1 MKNIITS
8 DIEKTRIESIDVFR
22 GLTILTM
29 VFVNDV
35 ASVRNIP
42 EWMKHFPSNVD
53 GMTFVD
59 IVFPA
64 FLFIVGMAIPFAFQK
79 RSEKGESTTSVWGHL
94 LFRSVGLIYLG
105 VMMVN
110 VSSINSEA
118 SGISMYLWMLLLYV
132 SIILVWNSYSSVKN
146 KFISTGI
153 RSIGAVVLFVLMI
166 IYRSGDGNGW
176 LQPKW
181 WGILGLIGLAY
192 LTSASAYILLK
203 KNITA
208 MAALLSIFIFIYM
221 AERSGQYL
229 WMSNIGNVLWLGMA
243 VSSHAALTTAG
254 IVLSLI
260 IIKYKDESNT
270 KLFFVMSLFG
280 LFLMVSGY
288 LLRPYY
294 GISKNFATPAW
305 VFYCAGICVTVFIL
319 IYWLIDVKKF
329 KKIFSFIKPAGS
341 NPLLAYMLPSI
352 IYAII
357 GLTNFSIYGT
367 MFGDGWVGIIRSLVF
382 SFFILVLTG
391 LLTKMKIKLHL

>member
-1 MKNIITS
+1 
-8 DIEKTRIESIDVFR
+8 
-22 GLTILTM
+22 M

-35 ASVRNIP
+35 ASVKNIS
-42 EWMKHFPSNVD
+42 EWMKHFPSNID

-79 RSEKGESTTSVWGHL
+79 RAEKGESTVSVLGHL
-94 LFRSVGLIYLG
+94 LFRTAGLIFLG

-110 VSSINSEA
+110 VSSINEEVA
-118 SGISMYLWMLLLYV
+118 GISMYMWMLLLYV
-132 SIILVWNSYSSVKN
+132 SVILVWNSYSDVKN
-146 KFISTGI
+146 KFISFGF
-153 RSIGAVVLFVLMI
+153 RAIGVVGLLYLMI
-166 IYRSGDGNGW
+166 VYRSGDGSQW
-176 LQPKW
+176 LQTKW
-181 WGILGLIGLAY
+181 WGILGLIGWAY
-192 LTSASAYILLK
+192 LSSASAYILLK

-208 MAALLSIFIFIYM
+208 LTALLSIFIFIYM
-221 AERSGQYL
+221 AERSGQYV
-229 WMSNIGNVLWLGMA
+229 WMNYVGNIVWLGMA
-243 VSSHAALTTAG
+243 ISSHAALTTAG
-254 IVLSLI
+254 IILSLI

-280 LFLMVSGY
+280 LFLMMGGY

-294 GISKNFATPAW
+294 GISKNFATPSW
-305 VFYCAGICVTVFIL
+305 VFYCAGICVTVFIFL
-319 IYWLIDVKKF
+319 YWLIDVKKI

-367 MFGDGWVGIIRSLVF
+367 MFGDGWVGIVRSLVF
-382 SFFILVLTG
+382 SLFILGLTA
-391 LLTKMKIKLHL
+391 LFTKMKIRLHL